1 MTDIHKWVPM
11 SGVLFFSPEGGVG
24 ALCGDGMHVATRNQW
39 LHLLNM
45 VQCWGVAC
53 LVLLLLSVVLAYMEV
68 VVVLC
73 LASLGCVSEPYALQS
88 VGELLWW
95 YVSVKHGARWHSL
108 V

>member
-1 MTDIHKWVPM
+1 M

-24 ALCGDGMHVATRNQW
+24 ALCGVDGMHVAARNQW
-39 LHLLNM
+39 FHLLNM

-53 LVLLLLSVVLAYMEV
+53 LEMLLLGVLLAYMEV

-73 LASLGCVSEPYALQS
+73 LASLGCVSEPYALQT

-95 YVSVKHGARWHSL
+95 YVSVKHGL
-108 V
+108 D

>member
-1 MTDIHKWVPM
+1 MPYAAIP
-11 SGVLFFSPEGGVG
+11 VLRLP
-24 ALCGDGMHVATRNQW
+24 TP

-95 YVSVKHGARWHSL
+95 YVSVKHGL
-108 V
+108 D